1 MPDHQSFR
9 IHIYHD
15 GAMFGVRVRG
25 KKKYLMYKAFLN
37 ELEGRQYYPEPG
49 GDIYML
55 NDEQLAAFG
64 RSREMPRASRADSP
78 SKTSN
83 RSPA

>member
-1 MPDHQSFR
+1 MRDHQSFR

-15 GAMFGVRVRG
+15 GVMFDVRVRG

-49 GDIYML
+49 GDMYML

-64 RSREMPRASRADSP
+64 RFRRNESRLARGFPVKS
-78 SKTSN
+78 SN
-83 RSPA
+83 RSPS